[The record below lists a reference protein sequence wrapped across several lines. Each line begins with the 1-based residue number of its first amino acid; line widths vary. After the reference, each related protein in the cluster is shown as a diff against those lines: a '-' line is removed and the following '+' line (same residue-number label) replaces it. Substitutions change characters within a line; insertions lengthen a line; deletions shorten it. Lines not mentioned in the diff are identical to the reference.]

1 MPFSLPEGLHPD
13 LVGVAWLLGRWEGT
27 GKSSYPGTADFDF
40 GQQIDFAHNGEG
52 YLHYLSQTFE
62 LGENG
67 LAIRPLEMETG
78 FWRPQGDG
86 SVEVVLCHPT
96 GYSEVW
102 YGRVT
107 GGKVEL
113 STDVVVRT
121 VSAEEYTA
129 GQRLYGNV
137 EGDLL
142 WTFDRA
148 ALGQPLQSY
157 QWGRLRRV

>member
-1 MPFSLPEGLHPD
+1 VPFQIPEGLHPD
-13 LVGVAWLLGRWEGT
+13 LVAVAWLLGRWEGT

-67 LAIRPLEMETG
+67 LAIRPLDMETG
-78 FWRPQGDG
+78 FWRPQSDG
-86 SVEVVLCHPT
+86 TIEVVLCHPT
-96 GYSEVW
+96 GYAEVW
-102 YGRVT
+102 YGRT
-107 GGKVEL
+107 QGAKIEL
-113 STDVVVRT
+113 ATDVVVRT
-121 VSAEEYTA
+121 VGADEYTA
-129 GQRLYGNV
+129 GQRLYGAV

-148 ALGQPLQSY
+148 ALGHRLQSF
-157 QWGRLRRV
+157 QWGRLRRT